1 MNEKNLEF
9 TIFCVENIAE
19 KLNIEPIK
27 AYNLLGK
34 DSNIIKDY
42 IVPCYEPLHSQGK
55 EYIVNDI
62 IEIMKIRGLI

>member
-9 TIFCVENIAE
+9 TIFCIENIAE
-19 KLNIEPIK
+19 RLNIEPTK
-27 AYNLLGK
+27 AYNLLGEK
-34 DSNIIKDY
+34 SNIINDY

-62 IEIMKIRGLI
+62 MEIMKIRGVL